1 MDFKK
6 QGKLTI
12 FFSNP
17 KISNVVQAYDDEHE
31 WILLT
36 KLPIDTL
43 DQIKEIV
50 IIYKSRWHIEGAP
63 QAHKVMMKGL
73 IMKCSKAV
81 GKMMV
86 GPSKSAVRSGFQTT
100 PSGCH

>member
-50 IIYKSRWHIEGAP
+50 IIYKSRWHIEDH
-63 QAHKVMMKGL
+63 HKVLKTGYQVDEIYLHTSKEAIKKLL
-73 IMKCSKAV
+73 ILS
-81 GKMMV
+81 
-86 GPSKSAVRSGFQTT
+86 SISACRLYWLI
-100 PSGCH
+100 